1 MRIASSDQP
10 EVMIVNCEDM
20 QKAVQL
26 MDHYNSINSN
36 VRTLQLLDSID
47 DSAKQWEKEKKKA
60 FVLKLAE
67 AKRLNKSKTAKSLA
81 ISRPTINRWIKK

>member
-10 EVMIVNCEDM
+10 EEMIVNCEDM
-20 QKAVQL
+20 QKAVQI

-47 DSAKQWEKEKKKA
+47 DSAKQWEKEKKEG
-60 FVLKLAE
+60 FCFE
-67 AKRLNKSKTAKSLA
+67 TCGSQT
-81 ISRPTINRWIKK
+81 TQ